1 MEHEDLCF
9 RQSFQHFV
17 RDFCAFHENF
27 AVDLHYELEVMGS
40 SRDTQLNY
48 GLCIP
53 SRYPIGEITHGDR
66 RGERIF
72 SKQKTPS
79 MYSWCEVFESYF
91 GHYVRYDEADEKIA
105 FVEFREG
112 QVDETGDFVGVVSVL
127 FQANCEYPFPR
138 TRSREHDLE
147 MQCNTLLDRVL
158 HLEQQCKQGA
168 AHLRYMKTVM
178 LDIYIRSECP
188 VCLHDIAPQ
197 QLAIP
202 DCGHILCKSC
212 EDQCRKCPVCRFPL
226 TGNPC

>member
-1 MEHEDLCF
+1 MEDEDLCF

-17 RDFCAFHENF
+17 RDFCTFHENF

-112 QVDETGDFVGVVSVL
+112 QVDETGDLVGVVSVL
-127 FQANCEYPFPR
+127 FQAKCEYPFPR
-138 TRSREHDLE
+138 TRSREHDLDSYVHRYPKSSFRVPE
-147 MQCNTLLDRVL
+147 ELFSLDD
-158 HLEQQCKQGA
+158 KP
-168 AHLRYMKTVM
+168 
-178 LDIYIRSECP
+178 S
-188 VCLHDIAPQ
+188 
-197 QLAIP
+197 
-202 DCGHILCKSC
+202 
-212 EDQCRKCPVCRFPL
+212 RFQTPEGPEGSNRG
-226 TGNPC
+226 TGVPC